1 MYIFKKNFKLI
12 FDRSFSSGL
21 GKQIIWLLA
30 IMVVVYVFLIFLS
43 HIKMFYLPGKGDS
56 QGRWY
61 DIFFLL
67 MDPGSSSGA
76 MSSPFV
82 ILCSLLGL
90 VVFSGMLISVISNVL
105 ERRVESYEKGETDYD
120 VRNHVVILGLNQTV
134 PSLLRVIHDNYP
146 DSYILLMCNG
156 NSGDVRDWIHANVSP
171 QIETKLI
178 VMNGD
183 RNTMDDLQ
191 RLKCCNHVKEIYI
204 LGEQEEEDHD
214 AKSMDCLKKL
224 SHLITGEKI
233 KCHVLLESQTMFGIL
248 QSVDID
254 EQIKERIDFL
264 PFNFNEI
271 WTQEALATIPSDSI
285 YINGEKQPW
294 TFKSL
299 DGDGITRNSEKHVHL
314 VIFGMTEMGKTLAVN
329 AAHILHF
336 PNYKEG
342 QFETC
347 SKITFIDSEAQ
358 IKGKVFRGYYKNLFD
373 LARWRFVDKKECL
386 DSSFNWR
393 DPMTDEDSLSPY
405 KGILGDVNFMDI
417 QWEFITGE
425 VYDEEIKTYLDIC
438 SQDKNTILDIAF
450 CGDNSE
456 RNTESC
462 MSLPDIVIQRANQ
475 ILVRQKGSPLMEN
488 MLMKRAGFENIR
500 PFGIMSECFYGHLK
514 HEEYG
519 KLVNASYDSNIN
531 IYNKSDVQNAWDQLK
546 IAHKWSSVYCANMLY
561 YKLRLIGLN
570 TTEVI
575 TKEDIASALSRYE
588 DDMQRTEHNRW
599 NTEKLLLG
607 FRPLASEEER
617 EKWKNDKKEMKDQLL
632 HLDILSNDMLKHLDP
647 GVIDYDINVNKKLAD
662 IYVISKSP
670 CSS

>member
-21 GKQIIWLLA
+21 GKQIKWLLA

-105 ERRVESYEKGETDYD
+105 ERRVESYEKGETNYD
-120 VRNHVVILGLNQTV
+120 VSNHVVILGLNQTV
-134 PSLLRVIHDNYP
+134 PSLLGVIHENHL
-146 DSYILLMCNG
+146 DSYILLMCDD
-156 NSGDVRDWIHANVSP
+156 NSEDVRDWIHANVSH

-183 RNTMDDLQ
+183 RNTKDDLL

-204 LGEQEEEDHD
+204 LGEQDEEDHD
-214 AKSMDCLKKL
+214 AKSMDCLKNL
-224 SHLITGEKI
+224 SLLIKGEKV
-233 KCHVLLESQTMFGIL
+233 KCHVLLESQTMFSIL

-271 WTQEALATIPSDSI
+271 WAQEALATIPSDYIS
-285 YINGEKQPW
+285 INGEEQSW

-342 QFETC
+342 QFETY
-347 SKITFIDSEAQ
+347 SKISFIDSEAQ
-358 IKGKVFRGYYKNLFD
+358 IKGKEFRGYYKHLFD

-386 DSSFNWR
+386 DSSFNWK
-393 DPMTDEDSLSPY
+393 DPMTDEDSESPY
-405 KGILGDVNFMDI
+405 KGFLGDVNFMDI
-417 QWEFITGE
+417 QWEFIKGE
-425 VYDEEIKTYLDIC
+425 SYDEEIETYLDIC
-438 SQDKNTILDIAF
+438 CKDKNTILNIAF
-450 CGDNSE
+450 CGENSE
-456 RNTESC
+456 RNTEKC
-462 MSLPDIVIQRANQ
+462 MALSDMVIQQANQ
-475 ILVRQKGSPLMEN
+475 ILVRQKGSPLKEN
-488 MLMKRAGFENIR
+488 MLMKKNGFENIR

-514 HEEYG
+514 HEDYG
-519 KLVNASYDSNIN
+519 KLVNACYDTNIS
-531 IYNKSDVQNAWDQLK
+531 IYNKSDVETAWNQLK
-546 IAHKWSSVYCANMLY
+546 IAHKWSSIYCANMLF
-561 YKLRLIGLN
+561 YKLRLLGLN
-570 TTEVI
+570 TADQI
-575 TKEDIASALSRYE
+575 SKEDIASALSRNE

-617 EKWKNDKKEMKDQLL
+617 EKWKKDKKEMKEHLL
-632 HLDILSNDMLKHLDP
+632 HLDILSNDMLKYLDP
-647 GVIDYDINVNKKLAD
+647 GVIDYDISVNKKLAD
-662 IYVISKSP
+662 IYIISKS
-670 CSS
+670 S